1 MRRRRGAE
9 MLGLGA
15 PLSALVLLVAV
26 APICAWVVYTDLKF
40 MKIRNLAVLAL
51 VAVFAVVGGL
61 VLPPEVWL
69 WRWLHLPVVL
79 GVGLVLNLAAGVGMG
94 DVKFAAASAPF
105 FATDPA
111 HVLIV
116 VVLLQACTLGAF
128 VTHRTAR
135 AIPAVRAATPDWV
148 SWGHRKFPFG
158 LVLVGTL
165 MGYLGLFA
173 LNA

>member
-1 MRRRRGAE
+1 MPQRRGAE
-9 MLGLGA
+9 MLGLEA
-15 PLSALVLLVAV
+15 PQAALMLLLAV
-26 APICAWVVYTDLKF
+26 APVCGWVVYTDLKY
-40 MKIRNLAVLAL
+40 MKIRNWAVLAL

-61 VLPPEVWL
+61 ALPPEVWL

-79 GVGLVLNLAAGVGMG
+79 GVGLVLNIAAGVGMG

-111 HVLIV
+111 HVMIV
-116 VVLLQACTLGAF
+116 VLLLQACTLAAF

-165 MGYLGLFA
+165 MGYLGLIA
-173 LNA
+173 LSA